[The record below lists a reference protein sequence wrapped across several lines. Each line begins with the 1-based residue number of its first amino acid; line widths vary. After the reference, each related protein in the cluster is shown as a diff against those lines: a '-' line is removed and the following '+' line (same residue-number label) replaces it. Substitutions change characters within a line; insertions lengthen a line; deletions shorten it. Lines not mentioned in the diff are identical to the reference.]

1 MKQINQ
7 TSFISWIFLL
17 SLATIWG
24 VNFLFIKLA
33 VEEIGPITNVFLRL
47 LMASI
52 ILYVVMKL
60 QKQKLVLK
68 PKLILFYFILFAKLC
83 F

>member
-7 TSFISWIFLL
+7 TSFTSWIFLL

-33 VEEIGPITNVFLRL
+33 VEEIGPITNVFFKTFDG
-47 LMASI
+47 I
-52 ILYVVMKL
+52 NN
-60 QKQKLVLK
+60 
-68 PKLILFYFILFAKLC
+68 FICSYETTESKTGS
-83 F
+83 

>member
-7 TSFISWIFLL
+7 TSFTSWIFLL

-33 VEEIGPITNVFLRL
+33 VEEIGPITNVFLR
-47 LMASI
+47 
-52 ILYVVMKL
+52 
-60 QKQKLVLK
+60 QKV
-68 PKLILFYFILFAKLC
+68 I
-83 F
+83 

>member
-33 VEEIGPITNVFLRL
+33 VEDIGPITNVFLRL
-47 LMASI
+47 SR
-52 ILYVVMKL
+52 KDE
-60 QKQKLVLK
+60 KDKEGEGGT
-68 PKLILFYFILFAKLC
+68 
-83 F
+83 

>member
-1 MKQINQ
+1 MKQINK
-7 TSFISWIFLL
+7 TSSISWIFLL

-60 QKQKLVLK
+60 QNTK
-68 PKLILFYFILFAKLC
+68 
-83 F
+83 